1 MSTSEYLRARAAS
14 FRTRANAAKSPVQRL
29 QILSFADFC
38 ERMAAEF
45 DTDSAAPSARSAA

>member
-1 MSTSEYLRARAAS
+1 MSTSEYLRERAAS
-14 FRTRANAAKSPVQRL
+14 FRARAKATKSPVQRD

-45 DTDSAAPSARSAA
+45 DADNATPSARSAA

>member
-14 FRTRANAAKSPVQRL
+14 FRARVNAAKSSVQRL

-45 DTDSAAPSARSAA
+45 DADSVAPSERPAT